1 MVELDTFL
9 TPHHLVYTVQ
19 RTLDTVSE
27 GTTVIRVMKVLIE
40 FLGIVGIRIK
50 NIRVSCRTQ
59 EFQ

>member
-9 TPHHLVYTVQ
+9 TSHHLVYTVQ
-19 RTLDTVSE
+19 RTLDTVCE
-27 GTTVIRVMKVLIE
+27 WTVVVRVVKVLIE
-40 FLGIVGIRIK
+40 FLGVIGIRIK